1 MVDLMDKRICIVEI
15 TFHVIRIKDI
25 PELQVYVQTSGKKR
39 TIQACIQPPERRAF
53 HMPVTSPASVIEIQA
68 EDKSGRQLEG
78 IVECG
83 QENRIIEFLLMPIVY
98 V

>member
-1 MVDLMDKRICIVEI
+1 M
-15 TFHVIRIKDI
+15 IRVKDI
-25 PELQVYVQTSGKKR
+25 PHLQVYVQASVKER
-39 TIQACIQPPERRAF
+39 TEQACVQPSERKELRMLVA
-53 HMPVTSPASVIEIQA
+53 SPASVIEIQA